1 MGSGSTPLP
10 WPPALVGTPAIA
22 VIDRAL
28 ARDRLG
34 HSLLLH
40 GDSLE
45 TLTGVAYGIA
55 DRLLNPA
62 VDPAAGRVGSA
73 PKASLPSTTRF
84 APEQHPDCFVLRP
97 AKKMRQISAE
107 ATRELIAKVQ
117 VTASVGA
124 RKVAI
129 IHEADRMHPT
139 AANVFLK
146 TLEEPPANTTL
157 LLLTTHP
164 YALLPTI
171 LSRCLPFRF
180 PADSAAELAAHEEG
194 WASWLNDYR
203 AWLGRLSEA
212 VTEKRAVAD
221 HVFSIYGLISRF
233 GLILE
238 NATTAAWTVQKASL
252 PAELEEDEEVAI
264 ESGIANGLRTR
275 FFASIEEAT
284 RTFAR
289 ERLDRGED
297 SARRAFAS
305 AIEKLEDT
313 TRLLRLNLNSN
324 AALETFLLTSLR
336 LWSGR

>member
-1 MGSGSTPLP
+1 M
-10 WPPALVGTPAIA
+10 VGTPAIA
-22 VIDRAL
+22 VIERAL
-28 ARDRLG
+28 SAERLG

-45 TLTGVAYGIA
+45 TLTGVAFGIA
-55 DRLLNPA
+55 DRLLNTP
-62 VDPAAGRVGSA
+62 DA
-73 PKASLPSTTRF
+73 PHFP
-84 APEQHPDCFVLRP
+84 PERHPDCFVLRP

-157 LLLTTHP
+157 LLLTVHP

-180 PADSAAELAAHEEG
+180 PADSTALAVHEEG
-194 WASWLNDYR
+194 WASWLSDYR
-203 AWLGRLSEA
+203 AWLGRVPDGA
-212 VTEKRAVAD
+212 ADKRAVAD

-238 NATTAAWTVQKASL
+238 NATAAAWTAQKDSL
-252 PAELEEDEEVAI
+252 PPDLEEEEQVAI
-264 ESGIANGLRTR
+264 ETGLANGLRTR

-297 SARRAFAS
+297 GARRAFAN
-305 AIEKLEDT
+305 AVEKLEEGA
-313 TRLLRLNLNSN
+313 RLLRVNLNAS
-324 AALETFLLTSLR
+324 AALEMFLLTSLR